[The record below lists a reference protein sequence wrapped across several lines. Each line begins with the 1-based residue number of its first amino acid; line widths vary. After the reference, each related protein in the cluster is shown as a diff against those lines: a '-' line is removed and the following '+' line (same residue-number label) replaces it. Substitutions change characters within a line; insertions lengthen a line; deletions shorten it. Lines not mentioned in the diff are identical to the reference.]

1 VSHSSA
7 EPPPHPPG
15 RSRRRRVLQ
24 TIATVVGTLLV
35 VAAVA
40 AAVIHVPYVIESPGA
55 ATPLTSQVVTVSGAR
70 TYQHRGQLLFLT
82 VQVTTSDPNL
92 YSYAFA
98 SLSSDDAVVGKQDV
112 LGCASY
118 AADARL
124 NTLLMDDSQ
133 NAAKEVALRRLG
145 YPVTPTGDQAL
156 VLEIECGGPSDHH
169 LQEGDIITAV
179 DGHPVASADD
189 VHQAVVGLAP
199 HAVVHLTVRR
209 GTQTVPVTVHSGRNG
224 TTAFLGIITQTLTMW
239 HFPLDLRINTQ
250 NIGGPSA
257 GLAFTLALISAL
269 SPGDVTGGRP
279 VAVTG
284 TINPDGTVGQVG
296 GIPQKAITAQ
306 RSGAVAML
314 VPSGQERDARGA
326 APHLQVIAVKTVDD
340 ALAALRRLGGV
351 PVATGTP
358 LASPSAQ

>member
-1 VSHSSA
+1 VSHPAA
-7 EPPPHPPG
+7 EAPPHPPG
-15 RSRRRRVLQ
+15 RTRRRRVLQ
-24 TIATVVGTLLV
+24 TIATIVGALLA

-55 ATPLTSQVVTVSGAR
+55 ATALTSQIVTVSGAPS
-70 TYQHRGQLLFLT
+70 YQHRGRFLFLT

-92 YSYAFA
+92 YAYAFA
-98 SLSSDDAVVGKQDV
+98 SLNGSDAVVKKQDV

-124 NTLLMDDSQ
+124 NTLLMVDSQ
-133 NAAKEVALRRLG
+133 NAAKEVALRRVG
-145 YPVTPTGDQAL
+145 YPVAMTGDQAL
-156 VLEIECGGPSDHH
+156 VVDIECGGPSDHQ

-179 DGHPVASADD
+179 DGHPVATADD
-189 VHQAVVGLAP
+189 VHQAVVSLAP
-199 HAVVHLTVRR
+199 RAVVHLTVRR
-209 GTQTVPVTVHSGRNG
+209 GAQTVPVTVHSGRNG
-224 TTAFLGIITQTLTMW
+224 STAFLGIVTQTLTMW
-239 HFPLDLRINTQ
+239 HFPVDLRINTQ

-269 SPGDVTGGRP
+269 SPGDVAGGHP

-306 RSGAVAML
+306 RSGAIAML
-314 VPSGQERDARGA
+314 VPAGQEKDARGA
-326 APHLQVIAVKTVDD
+326 APHLRVITVKTVDD
-340 ALAALRRLGGV
+340 ALAALHRLGGV

-358 LASPSAQ
+358 LATPSGQ

>member
-1 VSHSSA
+1 VL
-7 EPPPHPPG
+7 PPSPPR

-24 TIATVVGTLLV
+24 TIGTVVGALLV

-55 ATPLTSQVVTVSGAR
+55 ATPLTTQVVSVSGAP
-70 TYQHRGQLLFLT
+70 TYQHPGKLLFLT

-92 YSYAFA
+92 YSYLFA
-98 SLSSDDAVVGKQDV
+98 SLNGSDNVVKKQDV

-124 NTLLMDDSQ
+124 NTLLMVDSQ
-133 NAAKEVALRRLG
+133 NSAKEVALRRLG
-145 YPVTPTGDQAL
+145 YTVTPTGSQAL
-156 VLEIECGGPSDHH
+156 VQDVECGGPSDHH

-179 DGHPVASADD
+179 DGQPVMSADD
-189 VHQAVVGLAP
+189 IHRAVLSLPA

-209 GTQTVPVTVHSGRNG
+209 GARTVPVTVHSGRNG
-224 TTAFLGIITQTLTMW
+224 DAAFLGILTQTLTMW
-239 HFPLDLRINTQ
+239 QFPVGLRINTQ
-250 NIGGPSA
+250 DIGGPSA
-257 GLAFTLALISAL
+257 GLAFTLALVSAL
-269 SPGDVTGGRP
+269 SPGDVTGGRL

-284 TINPDGTVGQVG
+284 TINPDGSVGPVG
-296 GIPQKAITAQ
+296 GIPQKAISAQ

-314 VPSGQERDARGA
+314 VPSGQQQDARGA
-326 APHLQVIAVKTVDD
+326 APRLHVIAVKTVDD
-340 ALAALRRLGGV
+340 ALAALHRLGGV
-351 PVATGTP
+351 AVATGTP

>member
-1 VSHSSA
+1 MSHPSA
-7 EPPPHPPG
+7 EPPPHPPR
-15 RSRRRRVLQ
+15 RSRRRRVLK
-24 TIATVVGTLLV
+24 TIATIVGALLA

-55 ATPLTSQVVTVSGAR
+55 ATPLTSQIVTVSGAH
-70 TYQHRGQLLFLT
+70 TYPHRGRLLFLT

-92 YSYAFA
+92 YAYVFA
-98 SLSSDDAVVGKQDV
+98 SLNGSDAVVKKQDV

-124 NTLLMDDSQ
+124 NTLLLVDSQ
-133 NAAKEVALRRLG
+133 NAAKEVALHRLG
-145 YPVTPTGDQAL
+145 YQVPLTGEQAL
-156 VLEIECGGPSDHH
+156 VVDIECGGPSDRH
-169 LQEGDIITAV
+169 LQEGDIITTV
-179 DGHPVASADD
+179 DGRAVASAAD

-209 GTQTVPVTVHSGRNG
+209 GAQTVPVTVHSGRNG

-239 HFPLDLRINTQ
+239 HFPVDLHINTS

-269 SPGDVTGGRP
+269 SPGDVTGGHP

-284 TINPDGTVGQVG
+284 TINPDGTIGQVG

-314 VPSGQERDARGA
+314 VPSGQQKDARGA
-326 APHLQVIAVKTVDD
+326 APHLRVIAVKTVDD
-340 ALAALRRLGGV
+340 ALAALHRLGGAAV
-351 PVATGTP
+351 TSGTP
-358 LASPSAQ
+358 LATPSAQ